1 VKVAVPR
8 EIEQGE
14 RRVALVPDT
23 AKMLVAAGLEVGV
36 EAGAGAA
43 AFISDDLYQKAGA
56 TVAGR
61 AGSLLRD
68 ADAVLKV
75 QAPRESE
82 ISLLKKGAV
91 LISFL
96 QPATQGDIVRS
107 LASHGITAFSL
118 ELLPRIS
125 RAQSMD
131 ALSSQAS
138 AAGYKAV
145 LMAAD
150 RLGKLFPMMMTAA
163 GTVAPT
169 RVLVMGAGVAG
180 LQAIATARRLGAVVS
195 AYDVRPAVKE
205 EVQSLGGTFIEL
217 PLETQEGEGGYAR
230 EQSEEFLR
238 KQRELIGEHI
248 ARSDVLITTA
258 AVPGRRAP
266 LLVTADMVRGM
277 RPGSVIVD
285 LASDTGG
292 NVELTQDHNRHAQR
306 PLHHAL
312 DDQSALRPQRRQ
324 PAAPPRQERSDRTR
338 PAGRDHQGRLRDV
351 WGRGCQRTRE
361 AGPLGRM
368 TNELLN
374 ELTFFVLAIF
384 VGFEVISK
392 VPTILHTPL
401 MSGTNAIHG
410 IILVGAILIA
420 AGADSPVTIV
430 LGLIAVTLATTNVV
444 GGFVVTDR
452 MLEMF
457 KGRQPA
463 KRPAEAPV
471 PK

>member
-1 VKVAVPR
+1 VKVAVPK

-23 AKMLVAAGLEVGV
+23 AKMLVAAGLEVSV
-36 EAGAGAA
+36 EGGAGAA
-43 AFISDDLYQKAGA
+43 AYIPDDAYEKAGA
-56 TVAGR
+56 KVASRG
-61 AGSLLRD
+61 GTMLHE

-82 ISLLKKGAV
+82 IALLKKGVV

-96 QPATQGDIVRS
+96 QPATQGDIVKS
-107 LASHGITAFSL
+107 LAQHGITSFSL

-150 RLGKLFPMMMTAA
+150 RIGKLFPMMMTAA

-205 EVQSLGGTFIEL
+205 EVQSLGATFIEL
-217 PLETQEGEGGYAR
+217 PLEAQEGQGGYAR

-238 KQRELIGEHI
+238 KQRELIGEYI
-248 ARSDVLITTA
+248 AKSDVVITTA
-258 AVPGRRAP
+258 AVPGRKAP
-266 LLVTADMVRGM
+266 LLVTGEMVKGM

-285 LASDTGG
+285 LAADTGG
-292 NVELTQDHNRHAQR
+292 NVELTQAGKDVDVGGVTIIGTRNVPSTM
-306 PLHHAL
+306 PLTTSQLYARNVANLLLHLVKNGAVSL
-312 DDQSALRPQRRQ
+312 DFADEITKGACVTYGGEIVN
-324 PAAPPRQERSDRTR
+324 ER
-338 PAGRDHQGRLRDV
+338 AKQ
-351 WGRGCQRTRE
+351 
-361 AGPLGRM
+361 M
-368 TNELLN
+368 
-374 ELTFFVLAIF
+374 
-384 VGFEVISK
+384 
-392 VPTILHTPL
+392 
-401 MSGTNAIHG
+401 
-410 IILVGAILIA
+410 VGAA
-420 AGADSPVTIV
+420 
-430 LGLIAVTLATTNVV
+430 
-444 GGFVVTDR
+444 
-452 MLEMF
+452 
-457 KGRQPA
+457 
-463 KRPAEAPV
+463 
-471 PK
+471 

>member
-1 VKVAVPR
+1 MKVAVPK
-8 EIEQGE
+8 ESEQGE
-14 RRVALVPDT
+14 RRVALVPET
-23 AKMLVAAGLEVGV
+23 AKMLVAAGLEVSV
-36 EAGAGAA
+36 EAGAGAS
-43 AFISDDLYQKAGA
+43 AFITDDLYEKAGA
-56 TVAGR
+56 RVASR
-61 AGSLLRD
+61 AGTMLHD

-96 QPATQGDIVRS
+96 QPATQGDTVKS
-107 LASHGITAFSL
+107 LATHCITAFSL

-150 RLGKLFPMMMTAA
+150 RIGKLFPMMMTAA
-163 GTVAPT
+163 GTIAPT

-205 EVQSLGGTFIEL
+205 EVQSLGATFIEL
-217 PLETQEGEGGYAR
+217 ALETQEGEGGYAR

-248 ARSDVLITTA
+248 AKSDVVITTA

-266 LLVTADMVRGM
+266 LLVTGDMVKGM

-285 LASDTGG
+285 LAADTGG
-292 NVELTQDHNRHAQR
+292 NVELTQAGKDVDVGGVTIIGTRNVPSTM
-306 PLHHAL
+306 PLTTSQLYARNVANLLLHLVKNGVLAL
-312 DDQSALRPQRRQ
+312 DLQDDITKGACVTHGGEIVN
-324 PAAPPRQERSDRTR
+324 ERAKQT
-338 PAGRDHQGRLRDV
+338 V
-351 WGRGCQRTRE
+351 
-361 AGPLGRM
+361 
-368 TNELLN
+368 
-374 ELTFFVLAIF
+374 
-384 VGFEVISK
+384 
-392 VPTILHTPL
+392 
-401 MSGTNAIHG
+401 
-410 IILVGAILIA
+410 
-420 AGADSPVTIV
+420 
-430 LGLIAVTLATTNVV
+430 AT
-444 GGFVVTDR
+444 
-452 MLEMF
+452 
-457 KGRQPA
+457 A
-463 KRPAEAPV
+463 
-471 PK
+471 

>member
-1 VKVAVPR
+1 MKVGVPR

-36 EAGAGAA
+36 ESGAGTA
-43 AFISDDLYQKAGA
+43 AFLNDDLYDKAGA
-56 TVAGR
+56 QVASRVGT
-61 AGSLLRD
+61 LLRD

-75 QAPRESE
+75 QPPRESE

-96 QPATQGDIVRS
+96 QPATQGDTVRS

-150 RLGKLFPMMMTAA
+150 RIGKLFPMMMTAA

-205 EVQSLGGTFIEL
+205 EVQSLGATFIEL

-230 EQSEEFLR
+230 EQSEEFLK
-238 KQRELIGEHI
+238 KQRELIGEHV
-248 ARSDVLITTA
+248 AKSDVVITTA

-266 LLVTADMVRGM
+266 LLVTGDMVRGM
-277 RPGSVIVD
+277 RAGSVIVD

-292 NVELTQDHNRHAQR
+292 NVELTQAGKDVDVNGVTLIGTRNVPSTM
-306 PLHHAL
+306 PLTTSQLFARNVANLLLHLVKNGVLAL
-312 DDQSALRPQRRQ
+312 DFQDEITKGACVTYGGEIVNERAKQMLSI
-324 PAAPPRQERSDRTR
+324 PA
-338 PAGRDHQGRLRDV
+338 
-351 WGRGCQRTRE
+351 
-361 AGPLGRM
+361 
-368 TNELLN
+368 
-374 ELTFFVLAIF
+374 
-384 VGFEVISK
+384 
-392 VPTILHTPL
+392 
-401 MSGTNAIHG
+401 
-410 IILVGAILIA
+410 
-420 AGADSPVTIV
+420 
-430 LGLIAVTLATTNVV
+430 
-444 GGFVVTDR
+444 
-452 MLEMF
+452 
-457 KGRQPA
+457 
-463 KRPAEAPV
+463 
-471 PK
+471 